1 MIKNLPKEYKKMDKG
16 IPNKTFKEIIER
28 ISNEKS
34 LKIANGISKEIVE
47 RIPEISEFPFR
58 QIRWNF

>member
-1 MIKNLPKEYKKMDKG
+1 MDKG